1 MSPPSFLFDGPFDSS
16 DSDTLDTSPLCAPTP
31 TQNPLPVLDVKVAQ
45 TLDHPHVA
53 AQPVNPPTQNQDN
66 SLAHRVYRPLTRQYA
81 IYFDPGPQCAGV
93 KVKFDVKG
101 TLTRLDAIHPELGFL
116 KYDGN
121 LRGLDISYL
130 EAANMLETRF
140 YASSRV
146 GMTEEAA
153 RLFKQF
159 ISTEY
164 NIAFLAH
171 EEAKMTERARRIASC
186 IVSGSSI
193 GPHAPM

>member
-1 MSPPSFLFDGPFDSS
+1 MSPPSFDSPFDGP
-16 DSDTLDTSPLCAPTP
+16 DTSPPCAQTP
-31 TQNPLPVLDVKVAQ
+31 TQNPLPVLDVMVAQ

-53 AQPVNPPTQNQDN
+53 AQPVNLPTQNQDN
-66 SLAHRVYRPLTRQYA
+66 SLAHRAYRPLTRQHA
-81 IYFDPGPQCAGV
+81 IYFDPGPQCASV

-121 LRGLDISYL
+121 LQGLDISYL
-130 EAANMLETRF
+130 KAANMLETHF

-153 RLFKQF
+153 
-159 ISTEY
+159 
-164 NIAFLAH
+164 
-171 EEAKMTERARRIASC
+171 
-186 IVSGSSI
+186 
-193 GPHAPM
+193 